1 MAYNYSPISMP
12 SSSGGGLDFGTLP
25 RMQLGDTKSLTSF
38 YDKQREH
45 EDKESKFGQEEFTKL
60 LKNLDA
66 DELEFAI
73 GDDPRAR
80 EHLGQVTGYYTD
92 KMKSLINRAGTPG
105 TIKEMSKLS
114 LDLYRDMNDPTG
126 RLYPFVS
133 AARERKK
140 YLEKTKSA
148 EYQKALA
155 EDPDYDFENRQ
166 TFKNWKGSLSWNEEG
181 MPQYNKLRIGEAE
194 APISLEGISK
204 RLKGMV
210 EEETLSAEEWRSDP
224 SGLFVNV
231 PSVKGRDMNKL
242 YKTLMSD
249 KDFERYAKREIAK
262 MGDASEEEKKKRVM
276 EIADTLTEG
285 LTGREIGGISAP
297 QDDPR
302 SFNFEEQQAHNLRV
316 KQLTDAEKQR
326 AIQNNIAWSNLGL
339 KQQGLEQKERH
350 HQDRLS
356 AMKDKSLSQGSYKD
370 NQHRTSVTTDDSGYS
385 TAYAN
390 IFADGKS
397 PLHVGNDYLVSPSNL
412 TEELKSNKELLKHL
426 LGGEEAKS
434 AFVKSKQAE
443 LNKLEKESLMT
454 VKTKTGERKVYRSG
468 ADVDA
473 KQAQIKKLKEEIA
486 DPVSALVKLKLGKS
500 SEEITKK
507 IKAMPV
513 KGIAEKANNFTIS
526 VGGTK
531 GVETRKQFGHLRE
544 TLSSLT
550 NDPYLKT
557 LLRDGTSKDSSG
569 NEDYVDSITRIGNSD
584 KYKVTIRRQQK
595 KGGVETL
602 TKVLDAE
609 SVAQVGQNKT
619 KIQEAQSV
627 WNTLLRA
634 GGETNYYDTGNSVYK
649 DQVVHSE
656 DVDNFLSKAGN
667 NQVKNKL
674 NGVFANPNN
683 FTPTGFKVY
692 HPGGNEKG
700 TPVFLQG
707 GESKGQRTYVL
718 DIPSLSAAKLKTLQ
732 ALIDEGG
739 LHNDISISNG
749 FITASK
755 LKYIPS
761 IIEELFPNFNA
772 ID

>member
-92 KMKSLINRAGTPG
+92 KMKSLIDRAGTPG

-166 TFKNWKGSLSWNEEG
+166 MFKNWKGSLSWNEEG
-181 MPQYNKLRIGEAE
+181 MPQYNKLNIGEAE
-194 APISLEGISK
+194 APISLEEISK

-231 PSVKGRDMNKL
+231 PSVKGRDLNKL

-262 MGDASEEEKKKRVM
+262 MGDASEEEKRKRVM

-326 AIQNNIAWSNLGL
+326 AIQNNIAWANLGL
-339 KQQGLEQKERH
+339 NQQKLAQSERH
-350 HQDRLS
+350 HQEKLAAS
-356 AMKDKSLSQGSYKD
+356 KEKSLAQGGYKD
-370 NQHRTSVTTDDSGYS
+370 NQHRTSVSVDDSGFSSGY
-385 TAYAN
+385 N
-390 IFADGKS
+390 IFQDNKS
-397 PLHVGNDYLVSPSNL
+397 PSISGTDYTISPSKL
-412 TEELKSNKELLKHL
+412 TKELKTNQTLMQHVLGGEQAKTSFIKAKEKELLKL
-426 LGGEEAKS
+426 ENQLKNNKRLVGEEIHE
-434 AFVKSKQAE
+434 FGRRTELLKQGIEAT
-443 LNKLEKESLMT
+443 KKQIQDPIPSLIT
-454 VKTKTGERKVYRSG
+454 
-468 ADVDA
+468 
-473 KQAQIKKLKEEIA
+473 
-486 DPVSALVKLKLGKS
+486 LKLGTS
-500 SEEITKK
+500 PEEITKK
-507 IKAMPV
+507 IKAMNIP
-513 KGIAEKANNFTIS
+513 GIAEKANNFTVNI
-526 VGGTK
+526 GGTK
-531 GVETRKQFGHLRE
+531 GKETRAQLGHLRE

-550 NDPYLKT
+550 NDAYLKT
-557 LLRDGTSKDSSG
+557 LLRDGTAKDSSG

-584 KYKVTIRRQQK
+584 KYKITIRRQQK
-595 KGGVETL
+595 KGGVESL
-602 TKVLDAE
+602 TRVLDAE
-609 SVAQVGQNKT
+609 SVAQLGGNKA
-619 KIQEAQSV
+619 KLQKAQQI
-627 WNTLLRA
+627 WNTLLYA
-634 GGETNYYDTGNSVYK
+634 GSETNQYDTGDAKYK
-649 DQVVHSE
+649 DQAAHSE
-656 DVDNFLSKAGN
+656 VIDSFLGKVAN
-667 NQVKNKL
+667 NQSRNKL
-674 NGVFANPNN
+674 QNIFANPNN

-692 HPGGNEKG
+692 YPGGGEKG
-700 TPVFLQG
+700 TPVFLQS
-707 GESKGQRTYVL
+707 GENKGQRTYVL
-718 DIPSLSAAKLKTLQ
+718 DIPKLSSSKLNSLQ

-739 LHNDISISNG
+739 LQNEININSG

-761 IIEELFPNFNA
+761 ILEQLFPNFNA